1 MKRSII
7 CDILLLFALQSC
19 QNTNSVEKT
28 TVAAEPISTPV
39 LSYYVTN
46 NFPHDTTL
54 FIEGFLFH
62 EGKLFE
68 STGSPLDMTSTR
80 SLIGIQDLKTGK
92 LDVKVEL
99 DRSKYFGEGI
109 VILKNKLYQ
118 LSYKNQ
124 LGFLYDATTFKKLK
138 EFKYANAEGWGLTT
152 DSVSLIMSDGTDK
165 LTFLDPEKLV
175 PVKTISVTENGQ
187 PLEKLNEL
195 EFIKGF
201 IYANVWGTN
210 DIVKINP
217 ATAKVVAKLDFNA
230 LAAQEKNGN
239 PNALEMNGIAYDP
252 GADKIY
258 VTGKL
263 WANIYQIE
271 LSK

>member
-1 MKRSII
+1 MIRKII
-7 CDILLLFALQSC
+7 CPILLLLGLQSC
-19 QNTNSVEKT
+19 QNGNHAEKT
-28 TVAAEPISTPV
+28 TIVVQALSTPV

-54 FIEGFLFH
+54 FIEGFLFYQ
-62 EGKLFE
+62 GKLFE

-92 LDVKVEL
+92 LDIKVEL

-124 LGFLYDATTFKKLK
+124 LGFVYDASTFKKLA

-165 LTFLDPEKLV
+165 LTFLDPEKLS
-175 PVKTISVTENGQ
+175 PVKTISVTENGL
-187 PLEKLNEL
+187 PLDKLNEL

-210 DIVKINP
+210 DIVKIDP
-217 ATAKVVAKLDFNA
+217 ATAKVVGKLDFNA
-230 LAAQEKNGN
+230 LALTEKNNN
-239 PNALEMNGIAYDP
+239 PGALEMNGIAYDP
-252 GADKIY
+252 DNDKIY
-258 VTGKL
+258 ITGKL

-271 LSK
+271 LNK

>member
-1 MKRSII
+1 MKIKII
-7 CDILLLFALQSC
+7 CPVLIVLGLQSC
-19 QNTNSVEKT
+19 RNSNHAEQT
-28 TVAAEPISTPV
+28 TIAAGPLSTPV

-68 STGSPLDMTSTR
+68 STGSPLDMTGTR
-80 SLIGIQDLKTGK
+80 SLIGVQDLKTGK
-92 LDVKVEL
+92 LDVKIEL

-124 LGFLYDATTFKKLK
+124 LGFVYDATTFKKLA

-165 LTFLDPEKLV
+165 LTFLDPEKLS

-187 PLEKLNEL
+187 PLDKLNEL
-195 EFIKGF
+195 EFINGF

-210 DIVKINP
+210 DIVKIDP
-217 ATAKVVAKLDFNA
+217 VTAKVAGKLDFNA
-230 LAAQEKNGN
+230 LAVAEKNNN
-239 PNALEMNGIAYDP
+239 PNALDMNGIAYDHSS
-252 GADKIY
+252 DKVYI
-258 VTGKL
+258 TGKL

-271 LSK
+271 LNK

>member
-1 MKRSII
+1 MKRKII
-7 CDILLLFALQSC
+7 CPILIFLGLQSC
-19 QNTNSVEKT
+19 QNSNHLEKA
-28 TVAAEPISTPV
+28 TVSAESLATPV
-39 LSYYVTN
+39 ISYYVTN

-62 EGKLFE
+62 RGKLFE

-124 LGFLYDATTFKKLK
+124 IGFVYDVTTFKKLR

-165 LTFLDPEKLV
+165 LTFLDPERLS

-187 PLEKLNEL
+187 PLDKLNEL
-195 EFIKGF
+195 EYIKGF

-210 DIVKINP
+210 DIVKIDP
-217 ATAKVVAKLDFNA
+217 ANAKVVGKLDFNA
-230 LAAQEKNGN
+230 MAVTEKNNN

-252 GADKIY
+252 DADKIY